1 MVERQTSRPLH
12 RIREQVLMLSVGREY
27 VSSELM
33 LKKIGED
40 LLKHAQELKKEI
52 QALKRRFPGKL
63 VREVEA
69 DNLIREFQDKVRL
82 LREPD
87 EKILQKCSAGQ
98 LGRELE
104 EDVKALAGAVQ
115 GVQDLVEG
123 RSATFTKKD
132 SMLSTFGRLKVLFRP
147 VSTTGKVLF
156 RMVSIAILLGAV
168 TFLVL
173 YFTMEKEEGLREEVT
188 RLNALIELQKDRVNR
203 LSGQIA
209 ELSRKVDAL
218 RDSKGEELT
227 RQERLNILELNVTIN
242 KLMQDRQKAEVQ
254 ISFYENEIADRER
267 RIKALKGK
275 SFIRRLLRQ

>member
-1 MVERQTSRPLH
+1 
-12 RIREQVLMLSVGREY
+12 MLSVGREY